1 MLERENRE
9 SARDFM
15 LKNFYKIAV
24 IPKSVQL
31 AETLDK
37 FPYLNDELG
46 KRIFN
51 CNVSYSFEQNTSFLN
66 YCRLK
71 ITKTIS
77 LIAFK

>member
-24 IPKSVQL
+24 IPKSIQL

-51 CNVSYSFEQNTSFLN
+51 LMFPTVLNRIQVSL
-66 YCRLK
+66 
-71 ITKTIS
+71 TIVG
-77 LIAFK
+77 

>member
-24 IPKSVQL
+24 IPKSIQL

-46 KRIFN
+46 KSILN
-51 CNVSYSFEQNTSFLN
+51 CNVLNSIQVSLTIVGFL
-66 YCRLK
+66 
-71 ITKTIS
+71 IQQ
-77 LIAFK
+77 